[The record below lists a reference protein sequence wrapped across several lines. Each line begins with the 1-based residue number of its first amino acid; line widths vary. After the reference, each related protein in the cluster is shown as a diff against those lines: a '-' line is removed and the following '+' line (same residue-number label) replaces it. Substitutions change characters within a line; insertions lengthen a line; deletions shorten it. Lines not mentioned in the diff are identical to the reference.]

1 MLKKEKSVS
10 RSKQSNPNSSLNN
23 DLEYEG
29 IILNNIDKIKTEY
42 TIPRL
47 NSRLKEEDSPKNKT
61 ELQNQASTPVSSVL
75 RNRPTRIETTKELL
89 SKPHEKLHE
98 LTSELED
105 SKPMLKNI
113 VTEEAQQTIQSKLNN
128 NFE

>member
-61 ELQNQASTPVSSVL
+61 EL
-75 RNRPTRIETTKELL
+75 
-89 SKPHEKLHE
+89 
-98 LTSELED
+98 
-105 SKPMLKNI
+105 
-113 VTEEAQQTIQSKLNN
+113 
-128 NFE
+128 

>member
-47 NSRLKEEDSPKNKT
+47 NSRLKEEDSPNNKT
-61 ELQNQASTPVSSVL
+61 EL
-75 RNRPTRIETTKELL
+75 
-89 SKPHEKLHE
+89 
-98 LTSELED
+98 
-105 SKPMLKNI
+105 
-113 VTEEAQQTIQSKLNN
+113 
-128 NFE
+128 

>member
-47 NSRLKEEDSPKNKT
+47 NSRLKEEDSPKHKT
-61 ELQNQASTPVSSVL
+61 EL
-75 RNRPTRIETTKELL
+75 
-89 SKPHEKLHE
+89 
-98 LTSELED
+98 
-105 SKPMLKNI
+105 
-113 VTEEAQQTIQSKLNN
+113 
-128 NFE
+128 